1 MDISFVDALENKKE
15 LNIIFKEYFEY
26 LVSLNPRFSLYLEQQ
41 HASKELEDPGMKYE
55 DGGRMYIVLV
65 DGEVAGCV
73 GFRRLSESAC
83 ELKRMYLRPSFRGRH
98 ISNAM
103 LEKCINDAEILSYEE
118 MYLDTLS
125 SLKSAIAL
133 YMSHGFSQIPPYNE
147 NPVQDDM
154 LYFRKKLKEM

>member
-15 LNIIFKEYFEY
+15 LNILFKEYFEY

-73 GFRRLSESAC
+73 GFRRLSESEC

-98 ISNAM
+98 IGNVM
-103 LEKCINDAEILSYEE
+103 LEKCIKDAGTLSYEE